1 MKSGAHSIS
10 DGVVV
15 RDGELFMK
23 WSGYA
28 AIKLKIVLKDFQVC
42 GLKALHMKRDV
53 VIMEATGSGKS
64 TVFQIPVMMFEA
76 GQFALVI
83 IPTVALAQDHLRN
96 LREMNIRATFLT
108 STSSKVDRSKVVD
121 PSIPK
126 DQRPS
131 VVILTPETLFGSDI
145 QDGVIQ
151 QLDHKN
157 IQLVVIDEA
166 HTMFEWESFR
176 SAFKHLKNIRPSFSC
191 PILALSATL
200 KPTNLAAIQRI
211 LNHPVVIKGGVNR
224 KNIIFRI
231 APYRLAKK
239 GNAWSSVALQIIDLA
254 KDQLTIVYCAYA
266 KACNEISLHLSQL
279 GIQSSCYTGAQTT
292 ANDKQEIYR
301 SMQSGQ
307 IKILVA
313 TKAFGLGINLPDVRN
328 VIHIGIP
335 DSLSLWVQEAGRAGR
350 NGQQAYAHLLIN
362 ENEDSK
368 KLSYW
373 VKKSTDSTHIPSMV
387 EDFLTSWNYISKAF
401 TGDCL
406 RSFQMRYF
414 EDSGNPETMTDGLC
428 CSGCDIRANYPAK
441 NIEKEIRAVLG
452 CIRALNENGIRKV
465 YKGTIVKW
473 ISGIY
478 DIDYISSHFNN
489 EELEREPT
497 YGFLSNL
504 MRIQS
509 KLTVKGILRQAFSL
523 KYVSLEVQC
532 LSDSQVMAKF
542 WLLTDLGVDVI
553 DESVKPPDLPDPA
566 GITSVLIS

>member
-1 MKSGAHSIS
+1 MKSRAHSIS

-15 RDGELFMK
+15 RDGELFIK

-28 AIKLKIVLKDFQVC
+28 AIKLKIVLKDFQVR

-200 KPTNLAAIQRI
+200 KSTSRNSTNFESPSRHQSWCKLQEHDIS
-211 LNHPVVIKGGVNR
+211 N
-224 KNIIFRI
+224 
-231 APYRLAKK
+231 
-239 GNAWSSVALQIIDLA
+239 SSV
-254 KDQLTIVYCAYA
+254 
-266 KACNEISLHLSQL
+266 SP
-279 GIQSSCYTGAQTT
+279 G
-292 ANDKQEIYR
+292 
-301 SMQSGQ
+301 
-307 IKILVA
+307 
-313 TKAFGLGINLPDVRN
+313 
-328 VIHIGIP
+328 
-335 DSLSLWVQEAGRAGR
+335 
-350 NGQQAYAHLLIN
+350 
-362 ENEDSK
+362 
-368 KLSYW
+368 
-373 VKKSTDSTHIPSMV
+373 
-387 EDFLTSWNYISKAF
+387 
-401 TGDCL
+401 
-406 RSFQMRYF
+406 
-414 EDSGNPETMTDGLC
+414 
-428 CSGCDIRANYPAK
+428 
-441 NIEKEIRAVLG
+441 
-452 CIRALNENGIRKV
+452 
-465 YKGTIVKW
+465 
-473 ISGIY
+473 
-478 DIDYISSHFNN
+478 
-489 EELEREPT
+489 
-497 YGFLSNL
+497 
-504 MRIQS
+504 
-509 KLTVKGILRQAFSL
+509 
-523 KYVSLEVQC
+523 
-532 LSDSQVMAKF
+532 
-542 WLLTDLGVDVI
+542 
-553 DESVKPPDLPDPA
+553 
-566 GITSVLIS
+566 